1 MAFGFTFNFYEI
13 KDPKKYMPKSNAVR
27 YRE

>member
-13 KDPKKYMPKSNAVR
+13 ENPKKYMPKSNAVR
-27 YRE
+27 YRK